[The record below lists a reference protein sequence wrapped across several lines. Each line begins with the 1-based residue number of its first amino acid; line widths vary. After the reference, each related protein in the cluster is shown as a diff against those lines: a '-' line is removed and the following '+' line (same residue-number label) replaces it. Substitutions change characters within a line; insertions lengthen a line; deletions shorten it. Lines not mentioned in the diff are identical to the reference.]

1 MAGWA
6 SFTDDEIK
14 RDGYGKPS
22 SSSKRNKNKIDD
34 SHSEQ
39 GDYVRDK
46 KKHKKHRSSGLN
58 YSIMMGLQTPS
69 DFTDCSTCDESLTG
83 ETANEEV
90 KYLKAREDLMHT
102 SHDYGVPSPKR
113 MSNSAP
119 PYTGEDYSI
128 LLSGKNTPMTYED
141 YHKNLKKS
149 GLTDDLINELE
160 LDGLKALPHKEQEIL
175 EENKR
180 KEQTVKEQLQERI
193 RKTQSEAQSLK
204 ELQRS
209 LAVIEEQERRATEA
223 DTLKKKIGYA
233 SYRLAQAKKRYDQV
247 EKFLDTSW
255 HHLQDKYHLPKARK
269 RFDRAEQ
276 EYNQS
281 RDELNDK
288 KTALEK
294 LTDELITCLQKNE
307 DKKSEQL
314 ENIMSRL
321 DVAGNSISESKP
333 PVHKEAATPEEK
345 RKTSTS
351 RRSSKSK
358 SRGSSRA
365 SSAKGSR
372 RDAAE
377 GSPKQ
382 SAQED
387 NN

>member
-175 EENKR
+175 EENKK

-233 SYRLAQAKKRYDQV
+233 SYRLAQAK
-247 EKFLDTSW
+247 
-255 HHLQDKYHLPKARK
+255 K